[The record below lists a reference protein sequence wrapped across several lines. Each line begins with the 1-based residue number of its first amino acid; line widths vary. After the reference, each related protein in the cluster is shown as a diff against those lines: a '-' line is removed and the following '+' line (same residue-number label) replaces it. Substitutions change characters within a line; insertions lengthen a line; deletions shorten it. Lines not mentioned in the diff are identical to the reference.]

1 MFALMQRVRREERCQ
16 AHVCMVNGSG
26 LSDIALLVFQNIVIN
41 VVSGPLLRLSN
52 HAGEHQNECCA
63 RVIMSP
69 YQTDRE
75 QAVLA
80 VWFEEK

>member
-1 MFALMQRVRREERCQ
+1 MQRVRREERCQ